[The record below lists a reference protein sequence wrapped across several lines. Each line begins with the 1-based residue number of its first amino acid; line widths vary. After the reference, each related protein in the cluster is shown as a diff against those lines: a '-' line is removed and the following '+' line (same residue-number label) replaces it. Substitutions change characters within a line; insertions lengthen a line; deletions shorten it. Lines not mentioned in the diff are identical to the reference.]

1 MKSKVIFIPGTRD
14 DLEAGKN
21 FDKIISAMDGFGLKG
36 LAGKD
41 VLVKLHMGER
51 GNKFYL
57 KPATLKHFVDALLA
71 IGARPFLFDTAVK
84 YEGGRNTKEKYAATA
99 KEHGFDALG
108 CPVVIGN
115 EGSSVAVDMKGTTS
129 ETAYA
134 FEVAKE
140 VCDSEFIL
148 SVAHGKGHMMSG
160 FGGSVKAFGMG
171 GVSKESKGFIHAAG
185 APVLANG
192 EACRLCGVCMEGC
205 PMKAITVVKSG
216 ADAGWR
222 IDYGRC
228 FGCQRCVKTCPNKA
242 LVWKGEEFDL
252 MLAAGAAACFTP
264 DRTNK
269 PKKAI
274 FVNVLVDIAKRCD
287 CASDAGPVIS
297 PDVGVVVSDD
307 PVAADAASIDLIEKA
322 MDMTLQ
328 SVQAVDPRA
337 HVRYAAK
344 LRMGRMEYDIVRA

>member
-1 MKSKVIFIPGTRD
+1 MTAKVVFIPGTRA
-14 DLEAGKN
+14 DLKAGKN
-21 FDKIISAMDGFGLKG
+21 FEKIISAMNSFGLKDF
-36 LAGKD
+36 ASKD

-57 KPATLKHFVDALLA
+57 KPPVIKQFVDALLA

-84 YEGGRNTKEKYAATA
+84 YEGGRNTPEKYMATA
-99 KEHGFDALG
+99 KEHGFCELG

-115 EGSSVAVDMKGTTS
+115 DGHSVPVDMRGTTDMP
-129 ETAYA
+129 EYA
-134 FEVAKE
+134 FEVADE
-140 VCDSEFIL
+140 LRDAEFVL

-185 APVLANG
+185 APVLSNA

-216 ADAGWR
+216 AKAGWS
-222 IDYGRC
+222 IDYGKC
-228 FGCQRCVKTCPNKA
+228 FGCQRCVKTCPQKA
-242 LVWKGEEFDL
+242 LVWKGEQFDL
-252 MLAAGAAACFTP
+252 MLAAGATACFTESE
-264 DRTNK
+264 RNK
-269 PKKAI
+269 KKKAV

-307 PVAADAASIDLIEKA
+307 PVAADAASIDLLEKA
-322 MDMTLQ
+322 MGRTLE
-328 SVQAVDPRA
+328 SVQSVDPRA

-344 LRMGRMEYDIVRA
+344 LGMGRMEYDMVRV

>member
-1 MKSKVIFIPGTRD
+1 
-14 DLEAGKN
+14 
-21 FDKIISAMDGFGLKG
+21 
-36 LAGKD
+36 
-41 VLVKLHMGER
+41 
-51 GNKFYL
+51 
-57 KPATLKHFVDALLA
+57 
-71 IGARPFLFDTAVK
+71 
-84 YEGGRNTKEKYAATA
+84 
-99 KEHGFDALG
+99 
-108 CPVVIGN
+108 
-115 EGSSVAVDMKGTTS
+115 
-129 ETAYA
+129 
-134 FEVAKE
+134 
-140 VCDSEFIL
+140 
-148 SVAHGKGHMMSG
+148 
-160 FGGSVKAFGMG
+160 
-171 GVSKESKGFIHAAG
+171 
-185 APVLANG
+185 
-192 EACRLCGVCMEGC
+192 
-205 PMKAITVVKSG
+205 MKAITVVKSG

-322 MDMTLQ
+322 MGMTLQ